1 MPVQEQRGQWQGGQ
15 AQRGYGTVEDMNAGS
30 SSQAQGEGNVG
41 QTQGGGEENNAQVPP
56 SYEQAVKGDH
66 KVQT

>member
-1 MPVQEQRGQWQGGQ
+1 MYRYVGGPQQGQGQ
-15 AQRGYGTVEDMNAGS
+15 QRGYGTV
-30 SSQAQGEGNVG
+30 QGTRQE
-41 QTQGGGEENNAQVPP
+41 GGGEGGASVPP